1 MFKEPT
7 IVMDLESLPQ
17 QRLHAVVELPARPP
31 GFLGLNPWSNPLP
44 EKDRPRGSP
53 RKLEFLASVEW
64 SWSPMHSR
72 WSAYYLNPRGKYWLL
87 WTRWLDDFSGP
98 PKWCWDLSAW
108 GYKKGVTAEQAAV
121 YLLADFWSSEAR
133 DEGLDQF
140 HLIDDNGLLSVAEL
154 NAVGRLAWPDD
165 G

>member
-44 EKDRPRGSP
+44 DKDRPRGSP

-72 WSAYYLNPRGKYWLL
+72 WNAYYLNPRGTYWLL

-98 PKWCWDLSAW
+98 PKWCWDLSA
-108 GYKKGVTAEQAAV
+108 GGCKKGVTAEQAAV

-133 DEGLDQF
+133 NEGLDRF
-140 HLIDDNGLLSVAEL
+140 HLIDDTGFLSVAEL
-154 NAVGRLAWPDD
+154 KAVGRLAWPDD